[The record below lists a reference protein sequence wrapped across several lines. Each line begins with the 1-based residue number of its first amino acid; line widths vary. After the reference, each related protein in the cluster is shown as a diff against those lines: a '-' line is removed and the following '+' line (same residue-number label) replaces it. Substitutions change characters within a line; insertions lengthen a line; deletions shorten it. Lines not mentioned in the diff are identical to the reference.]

1 MGLIY
6 LDTCLLIY
14 TIENDTRRAPAVV
27 AAMAGQ
33 EAAQFAV
40 SPLVKMEC
48 LVKPMKQADLSLQK
62 RYETGLSRFVQLPL
76 PERVFLHAAQL
87 RARFNLKTPDALH
100 LACAQHHGCAALWTN
115 DDRLAQSSHGLAVN
129 VLKH

>member
-6 LDTCLLIY
+6 LDACLLIY
-14 TIENDTRRAPAVV
+14 AIESHPVWFNPVR
-27 AAMAGQ
+27 
-33 EAAQFAV
+33 EALASQPESQFAI

-48 LVKPMKQADLSLQK
+48 LVKPIRLGDTILQW
-62 RYETGLSRFVQLPL
+62 RYEAGLAQFVQVAMT
-76 PERVFLHAAQL
+76 EAVFLQAAQL

-115 DDRLAQSSHGLAVN
+115 DDRLAQAAHGLVRN
-129 VLKH
+129 ILH